1 MSRKKFNQKTDTNGI
16 YSIPK
21 PIGYI
26 PRDKNLDFQLRSMF
40 RMKDIDSISRFLF
53 SVSSGASSE
62 YDGKYRMPASELK
75 ILFGNG
81 YLIILNKLEF
91 IGLIEWTKTEHKYNS
106 LSNPKYMN
114 SFSIVKGVMFTRHR
128 ITSHIGKNRVN
139 SLSTIREEDKAL
151 KKAYKHLKQTS
162 IDLPEF
168 NEKNLC
174 LCQGILKPIK
184 DVFGHRIHSILT
196 TIKANNRG
204 KLQNIRQ
211 YVKYTR
217 EPTAKLVEV
226 DIKASHPF
234 LFVQLILD
242 PKTIIKILGNE
253 YEHLLSLF
261 GLIPDCEKKAWR
273 RMYFGDGKTDP
284 DFYRELE
291 ILFRGTNWINHVT
304 QKLENE
310 EAERRNK
317 ALAENREYVSTE
329 NLIPETNRDF
339 AKQAFMFAVNGGD
352 AYLIKLIGNDYPWTA
367 MILRFTL
374 IATIKVL
381 DKELTEDLSYKEKY
395 YPYKNLAVVLQRTE
409 AFLIQKAYLK
419 SNAWGH
425 LIHDS
430 ILCLLT
436 SAGTVKRNIENTYFE
451 HLNSKP
457 IIKEKAI
464 KKD

>member
-1 MSRKKFNQKTDTNGI
+1 
-16 YSIPK
+16 
-21 PIGYI
+21 
-26 PRDKNLDFQLRSMF
+26 
-40 RMKDIDSISRFLF
+40 
-53 SVSSGASSE
+53 
-62 YDGKYRMPASELK
+62 
-75 ILFGNG
+75 
-81 YLIILNKLEF
+81 
-91 IGLIEWTKTEHKYNS
+91 
-106 LSNPKYMN
+106 
-114 SFSIVKGVMFTRHR
+114 
-128 ITSHIGKNRVN
+128 
-139 SLSTIREEDKAL
+139 
-151 KKAYKHLKQTS
+151 
-162 IDLPEF
+162 
-168 NEKNLC
+168 
-174 LCQGILKPIK
+174 
-184 DVFGHRIHSILT
+184 
-196 TIKANNRG
+196 
-204 KLQNIRQ
+204 
-211 YVKYTR
+211 
-217 EPTAKLVEV
+217 
-226 DIKASHPF
+226 
-234 LFVQLILD
+234 
-242 PKTIIKILGNE
+242 
-253 YEHLLSLF
+253 
-261 GLIPDCEKKAWR
+261 
-273 RMYFGDGKTDP
+273 MYFGDGKTDP